1 MNEYPEKV
9 TTISILSFFRVGS
22 IKAMKPIPQMLE
34 FLNNWKDLTAS
45 SESHSIFLG
54 FRQVEEDKLKEI
66 SRSTYNFY
74 FNES

>member
-1 MNEYPEKV
+1 
-9 TTISILSFFRVGS
+9 
-22 IKAMKPIPQMLE
+22 MLE

-66 SRSTYNFY
+66 SCSTYNFY